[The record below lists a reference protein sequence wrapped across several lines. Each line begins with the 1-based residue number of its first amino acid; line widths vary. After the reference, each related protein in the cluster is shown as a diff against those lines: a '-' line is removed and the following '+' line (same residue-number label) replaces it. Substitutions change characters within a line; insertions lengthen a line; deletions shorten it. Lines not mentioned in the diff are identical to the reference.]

1 MILRFVML
9 HYIIYLIIP
18 MSDSIYQVS
27 TDVLIE
33 PPFITSTIIIIMLSR
48 AHLEVCKSHYGI
60 SQLHYR
66 RRLLSWLRSI
76 YNQKIININLVFFE
90 IFHSLLETKF
100 ILENI
105 E

>member
-1 MILRFVML
+1 
-9 HYIIYLIIP
+9 

-33 PPFITSTIIIIMLSR
+33 PPFITFTIIITLSR

-66 RRLLSWLRSI
+66 RRLLSWMRSI
-76 YNQKIININLVFFE
+76 YNQKIININLVFLG
-90 IFHSLLETKF
+90 IFSLFIET
-100 ILENI
+100 
-105 E
+105 

>member
-1 MILRFVML
+1 
-9 HYIIYLIIP
+9 

-33 PPFITSTIIIIMLSR
+33 PPFITYAIIIILSR

-66 RRLLSWLRSI
+66 RRLLSWMRSI
-76 YNQKIININLVFFE
+76 YNQKIININLVF
-90 IFHSLLETKF
+90 LRKYF
-100 ILENI
+100 ILVVNQYIILAII
-105 E
+105 ESMRMFVV

>member
-1 MILRFVML
+1 
-9 HYIIYLIIP
+9 

-33 PPFITSTIIIIMLSR
+33 PPFITSTDIIMLSR

-66 RRLLSWLRSI
+66 RRLLSWMRSI
-76 YNQKIININLVFFE
+76 YNQKIININLVFFRK
-90 IFHSLLETKF
+90 ISTDCRKPISHQ
-100 ILENI
+100 
-105 E
+105 